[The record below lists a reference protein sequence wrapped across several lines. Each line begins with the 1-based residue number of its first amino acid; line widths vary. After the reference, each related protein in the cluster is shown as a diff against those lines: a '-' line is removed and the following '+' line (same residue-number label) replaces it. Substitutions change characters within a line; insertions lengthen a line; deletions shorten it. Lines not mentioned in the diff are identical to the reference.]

1 MSTLG
6 INFTGL
12 ASGID
17 TDSIIKA
24 LLAVERRPITLLQ
37 QRKTSL
43 QSQKSLFGDLNS
55 RLEALQDA
63 VKAIRTSGEFLE
75 FTAGTD
81 TDEFLTASA
90 GPGAAKGTH
99 TVEVLQLA
107 QGKVISSLGKADK
120 DTTTYGTGTLQLT
133 VKEGTPSESTI
144 DITIDSSNNTLE
156 GIAAAIN
163 AKDAGVQATVLDTGS
178 GAEPYQLVLTATDT
192 GTDNNFSLGTDV
204 DATAELIAIASEI
217 DGNVIAAAV
226 DAQAD
231 INGITVTR
239 SSNIFSDVIPGVTL
253 NLNKPTNDPG
263 SPGLAENQT
272 RITVGT
278 DASATADKIKKFVD
292 AYNDIVDFI
301 EGQNEVSEEGEAANP
316 LFGDFTLR
324 TIRSTL
330 RSIVGSVVDN
340 GDGDESY
347 DQLSL
352 VGVTSD
358 SVGRLTFNQGDFEDA
373 LNDDSTSVRDL
384 FTYDTDGIAEQLYTI
399 IDSFTDTA
407 DGIIKARTDSF
418 NDEIRRTDRQI
429 GEKEA
434 RLEQFEDR
442 QRERFAA
449 LESLMSQLQSQG
461 AALSAFSFPS
471 FG

>member
-6 INFTGL
+6 INFSGL

-17 TDSIIKA
+17 SEAIINA

-75 FTAGTD
+75 FSAGTD
-81 TDEFLTASA
+81 TEEFLTASA

-107 QGKVISSLGKADK
+107 QGKVLSSLGKADK
-120 DTTTYGTGTLQLT
+120 DTTTHGTGTLQLT
-133 VKEGTPSESTI
+133 VHAGTPEANVI

-163 AKDAGVQATVLDTGS
+163 AEDTGVQATVLDTGS

-192 GTDNNFSLGTDV
+192 GTDNNFTLGTDV
-204 DATAELIAIASEI
+204 DATAGLIALASEI

-239 SSNIFSDVIPGVTL
+239 SSNVFSDVIPGLTL
-253 NLNKPTNDPG
+253 NLTKPTNDPG
-263 SPGLAENQT
+263 SPGLPENQT

-278 DASATADKIKKFVD
+278 DTSATADKVKKFVD
-292 AYNDIVDFI
+292 TYNDIVDFI
-301 EGQNEVSEEGEAANP
+301 EGQNEVSEDGQAANP

-340 GDGDESY
+340 LDGDDAY
-347 DQLSL
+347 NQLSL

-358 SVGRLTFNQGDFEDA
+358 SVGRLTFNQGEFEDA
-373 LNDDSTSVRDL
+373 LTANATDVRDL
-384 FTYDTDGIAEQLYTI
+384 FTFDTDGIAEQLYSI
-399 IDSFTDTA
+399 IDDFTDTA
-407 DGIIKARTDSF
+407 DGIIKSRTDSF
-418 NDEIRRTDRQI
+418 NNEIRRTDRQI
-429 GEKEA
+429 EAKEA

-449 LESLMSQLQSQG
+449 LESLISQLQSQG
-461 AALSAFSFPS
+461 SALSALSFPS
-471 FG
+471 F